1 MNRATIFSSGHRN
14 SRGFVLPSAI
24 FLLVILAGL
33 AAFLVNISMTQSMT
47 SAQDIQG
54 ARAYQAARA
63 GIEWG
68 LYRVLDPANATV
80 VLPENPPGVPNPA
93 WPNMPPCAAGALV
106 IDGFTVNVACASSPA
121 GAAGPSGPP
130 VYQEGGTT
138 RSVIVY
144 QLTATATSGTFATSS
159 YIERQVTATVSK
171 CRALDGSVPG
181 YDCP

>member
-1 MNRATIFSSGHRN
+1 MNRAAILSPDCRN
-14 SRGFVLPSAI
+14 GRGFVLPSAI

-68 LYRVLDPANATV
+68 LYRVLDPANATAV
-80 VLPENPPGVPNPA
+80 APGAPA
-93 WPNMPPCAAGALV
+93 WPNMPPCAAGALA
-106 IDGFTVNVACASSPA
+106 IEGFTVNVACVSSPA

-171 CRALDGSVPG
+171 CRALDGAAPG